1 MAVRIPTTHVGSL
14 PRPAELLPFIRGDKP
29 APADFGEKL
38 LAATEDVFERQVA
51 AGIDFINDG
60 ELGRRDYVTAAR
72 NRMSGFDS
80 EKSAT
85 GAADLEEMKEYSDK
99 FEGRKG
105 LLTLTKKTEVKN
117 AACSGP
123 IEFTDEGLADLQ
135 VEIGRVA
142 AAAKAKGIEL
152 HRVFFSS
159 PSPGT
164 LANFFEDD
172 YFKDHTKYVEA
183 LGKAMRRE
191 YEAIHAA
198 GFTLQ
203 VDCPDLAMG
212 RHTKFKDG
220 SLADF
225 RKAAAVHVRVMNEA
239 LANVPAE
246 STRMH
251 VCWGN
256 YPGPHHHDVP
266 LSDIIDVVLDSKP
279 KYLSVEACNPG
290 HAHEWEVFE
299 SVSWPKGKVIMPGVL
314 DTTTNHIEHPR
325 LVAQRL
331 MNYVR
336 LVGAEHV
343 MACTDCGFSTAAGAM
358 NVPTEIVYAKLQSMV
373 KGARIA
379 EEMAAME
386 ASGKVPPPPE
396 PFGKRARVSP
406 PEHMDSVK
414 GA

>member
-1 MAVRIPTTHVGSL
+1 MFRIPTTHVGSL
-14 PRPAELLPFIRGDKP
+14 PRPAELLPYIRGDRP

-38 LAATEDVFERQVA
+38 KAATEDVLARQVD
-51 AGIDFINDG
+51 AGIDYINDG

-72 NRMSGFDS
+72 NRMSGFES
-80 EKSAT
+80 EKAAT
-85 GAADLEEMKEYSDK
+85 GAADLEEMQEFSDK
-99 FEGRKG
+99 LEGRKG

-123 IEFTDEGLADLQ
+123 ITFTDAGLEDLD
-135 VEIGRVA
+135 VEIGRVTA
-142 AAAKAKGIEL
+142 SAKAKGIPLEK
-152 HRVFFSS
+152 VFFSS

-164 LANFFEDD
+164 LANFFDDD
-172 YFKDHTKYVEA
+172 YFRDHTKYVEA
-183 LGKAMRRE
+183 LGKAMQRE
-191 YEAIHAA
+191 YEAIYAA

-212 RHTKFKDG
+212 RHTKFRDG

-225 RKAAAVHVRVMNEA
+225 RAAAAVHVRVMNEA

-246 STRMH
+246 RTRTH

-266 LSDIIDVVLDSKP
+266 LADIIDVVLHSKP

-299 SVSWPKGKVIMPGVL
+299 TVAWPQGKVIMPGVL
-314 DTTTNHIEHPR
+314 DTTTSHIKHPR

-343 MACTDCGFSTAAGAM
+343 MACTDCGFSTAAGAV
-358 NVPTEIVYAKLQSMV
+358 NVPTDIVYAKLKSMV
-373 KGARIA
+373 EGAKL
-379 EEMAAME
+379 
-386 ASGKVPPPPE
+386 ASQMSKSE
-396 PFGKRARVSP
+396 SLT
-406 PEHMDSVK
+406 E
-414 GA
+414 